1 MLTVNFEIEVMHGLR
16 ISTLYLII
24 LLVNKQVRCA
34 PLFLSTSPCYA
45 SVNSII
51 RNN

>member
-1 MLTVNFEIEVMHGLR
+1 MLTVNLEIEVVNSLR

-24 LLVNKQVRCA
+24 LLVNKEVLCT
-34 PLFLSTSPCYA
+34 PLLPTSPCYA
-45 SVNSII
+45 SVDSII